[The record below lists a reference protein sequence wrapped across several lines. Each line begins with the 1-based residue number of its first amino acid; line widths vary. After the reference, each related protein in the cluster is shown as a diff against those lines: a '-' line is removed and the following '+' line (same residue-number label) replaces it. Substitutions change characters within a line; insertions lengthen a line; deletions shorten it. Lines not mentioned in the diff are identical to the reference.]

1 MTTPELSDKDNAGQ
15 GRASMT
21 SVVAGEEREQVIRW
35 IEEGR
40 SVMGSLLGILN
51 DNDRLKGALDASE
64 KECERLRGTAEELER
79 VRNLAESLQRDTD
92 QLRGEVSRLQADNER
107 GQKEREELATSFT
120 SFMNEA
126 VSRLRPQQ
134 QPA

>member
-1 MTTPELSDKDNAGQ
+1 
-15 GRASMT
+15 MT
-21 SVVAGEEREQVIRW
+21 SVMVGEEREQVIRW

-40 SVMGSLLGILN
+40 NVMGSLLGILN
-51 DNDRLKGALDASE
+51 DNDRLKGALNSSE
-64 KECERLRGTAEELER
+64 KECERLRGLAEELER
-79 VRNLAESLQRDTD
+79 VRGLAETLQRECD
-92 QLRGEVSRLQADNER
+92 QLRAEVSRLQVDNER
-107 GQKEREELATSFT
+107 GQKEREEIALSFT

>member
-1 MTTPELSDKDNAGQ
+1 
-15 GRASMT
+15 MT
-21 SVVAGEEREQVIRW
+21 SVIAGEEREQVIRW

-40 SVMGSLLGILN
+40 NVMGSLLGILN
-51 DNDRLKGALDASE
+51 DNDRLKGALDSSE
-64 KECERLRGTAEELER
+64 KECERLRGLAEELER
-79 VRNLAESLQRDTD
+79 VRSLAETLQRECD
-92 QLRGEVSRLQADNER
+92 QLRAEVSRLQVDNER
-107 GQKEREELATSFT
+107 GQKEREEIALSFT

>member
-1 MTTPELSDKDNAGQ
+1 
-15 GRASMT
+15 MT

-35 IEEGR
+35 IEDGR

-51 DNDRLKGALDASE
+51 DNDRLKGALEASE

-79 VRNLAESLQRDTD
+79 VRNLAESLQRECD
-92 QLRGEVSRLQADNER
+92 QLRGEVSRLQTDSER
-107 GQKEREELATSFT
+107 SQREREEIARSFT
-120 SFMNEA
+120 NFMNET
-126 VSRLRPQQ
+126 VSRLRVQP

>member
-1 MTTPELSDKDNAGQ
+1 
-15 GRASMT
+15 MT

-64 KECERLRGTAEELER
+64 KECERLRGTVEELER
-79 VRNLAESLQRDTD
+79 VRNLAESLQRDCD

-107 GQKEREELATSFT
+107 GQREREELATSFT
-120 SFMNEA
+120 NFMNEA

>member
-1 MTTPELSDKDNAGQ
+1 MATV
-15 GRASMT
+15 M
-21 SVVAGEEREQVIRW
+21 AGEEREQAIRW

-40 SVMGSLLGILN
+40 GIMGSLLGVLN
-51 DNDRLKGALDASE
+51 DYDRLKGAVETAE
-64 KECERLRGTAEELER
+64 KECERLQGKLEELAR
-79 VRNLAESLQRDTD
+79 LQNLAESLQRECD
-92 QLRGEVSRLQADNER
+92 QLRAEVNRLQVDNER
-107 GQKEREELATSFT
+107 GQKEREEIATSFT

>member
-1 MTTPELSDKDNAGQ
+1 MTT
-15 GRASMT
+15 
-21 SVVAGEEREQVIRW
+21 VVAGEEREQVIRW

-40 SVMGSLLGILN
+40 NVMGSLLGILN

>member
-1 MTTPELSDKDNAGQ
+1 M
-15 GRASMT
+15 ASVM
-21 SVVAGEEREQVIRW
+21 AGEEREQVIRW

-51 DNDRLKGALDASE
+51 DNDRLKGAVEAAE

-79 VRNLAESLQRDTD
+79 VRSLAETLQRECD
-92 QLRGEVSRLQADNER
+92 QLRAEVSRLQVDNER